1 MDNNIVPSPPVV
13 KPIQKR
19 TKAACVHCQTA
30 KVACSSMRPCVWCI
44 RHGLQDSCIDAPKKD
59 RKPNKRK
66 SPGDDSLRSPS
77 DDSPNNNQFSNVS
90 VVPQSTS
97 FTPLIEPMNSF
108 SPATITLFEEENQE
122 DFSIET
128 FLNNITTAPIPET
141 SPLPLSPP
149 ELDVT
154 YTQPTLPL
162 SLSSTST
169 GQVAPDFSELVFAEI
184 KRAQTSMENV
194 ALLSQL
200 QQQQNSLPAAT
211 IRVPDL
217 NLCECNDQFA
227 RMLEYSNAQEFLS
240 MNPNMLDLVLPQ
252 LKALV
257 QRRAYKLLTNKATP
271 KIVRTA
277 VFRTKFGASRCC
289 TVVFSPCGQYC
300 RLSILRHSTGV
311 PERTARKLECISA
324 LNNAKQRKFSD
335 EAFS

>member
-1 MDNNIVPSPPVV
+1 MNNLVPSPVVV
-13 KPIQKR
+13 KPVQKR

-30 KVACSSMRPCVWCI
+30 KVACSALRPCVWCI

-66 SPGDDSLRSPS
+66 NPDIE
-77 DDSPNNNQFSNVS
+77 SPNNNQLSG
-90 VVPQSTS
+90 VVPQIVS
-97 FTPLIEPMNSF
+97 FTPSMEPVNSF
-108 SPATITLFEEENQE
+108 SPATITLFEEEQE

-128 FLNNITTAPIPET
+128 FLNNITTAPTESDLTP
-141 SPLPLSPP
+141 
-149 ELDVT
+149 
-154 YTQPTLPL
+154 PTLEVSYPQPAAPII
-162 SLSSTST
+162 SLSTT
-169 GQVAPDFSELVFAEI
+169 PGLVAPDFSELVFAEI

-211 IRVPDL
+211 LRVPDL
-217 NLCECNDQFA
+217 TLCECNDQFA

-240 MNPNMLDLVLPQ
+240 LHPNMLDLVLPQ

-257 QRRAYKLLTNKATP
+257 QRRAYKLLANKATP

-300 RLSILRHSTGV
+300 RLSVLRHTTGV